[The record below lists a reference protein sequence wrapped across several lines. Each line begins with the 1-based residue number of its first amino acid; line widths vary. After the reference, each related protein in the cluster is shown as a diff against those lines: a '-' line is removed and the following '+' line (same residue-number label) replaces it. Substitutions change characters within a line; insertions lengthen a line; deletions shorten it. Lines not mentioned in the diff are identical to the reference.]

1 MPEFAD
7 HLGWFWTIAFLLA
20 FASGSVPMGVL
31 IARRRGVDI
40 RMTGSGNPGATNV
53 GRVLGRRFG
62 VLCFF
67 LDAMK
72 GATPVLLSGWIAGLL
87 GQGAAGLTPVVAWCW
102 LGVACA
108 AILGHCFSPFLGFR
122 GGKGVATGFGS
133 VLAMWPI
140 MTIPAIAAFVVWALV
155 LGLTR
160 LMSLASIVGALV
172 LPATVLAMTLGLEN
186 RGAWG
191 SALPFL
197 IVTSLIAALVTFR
210 HRDNI
215 RRIRSGV
222 ESRVGGN
229 A

>member
-1 MPEFAD
+1 MPNFAD
-7 HLGWFWTIAFLLA
+7 HFGWFWISAIVLA
-20 FASGSVPMGVL
+20 YASGSVPMGVL

-40 RMTGSGNPGATNV
+40 RLQGSGNPGATNV

-62 VLCFF
+62 ILCFV
-67 LDAMK
+67 LDALK
-72 GATPVLLSGWIAGLL
+72 GAVPVLLSGWIAGVL
-87 GQGAAGLTPVVAWCW
+87 GLGATGLTSVVAWSW

-108 AILGHCFSPFLGFR
+108 SILGHCFSPFLGFR

-140 MTIPAIAAFVVWALV
+140 MTIPAIAAFLVWGLV

-172 LPATVLAMTLGLEN
+172 LPATVLAMALGLEG
-186 RGAWG
+186 RASWTGVV
-191 SALPFL
+191 PFL
-197 IVTSLIAALVTFR
+197 VVTSSIAALVVFR

-215 RRIRSGV
+215 RRLRAGA
-222 ESRVGGN
+222 EARVGGN